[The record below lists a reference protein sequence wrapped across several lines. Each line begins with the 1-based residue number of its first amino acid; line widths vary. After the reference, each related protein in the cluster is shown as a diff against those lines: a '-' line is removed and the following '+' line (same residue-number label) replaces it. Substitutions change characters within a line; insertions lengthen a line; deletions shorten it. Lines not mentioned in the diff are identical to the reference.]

1 MNEEQRAAEEKRA
14 RSMKNMIQNQKMQDA
29 KQRQQQFIERQDR
42 TR

>member
-14 RSMKNMIQNQKMQDA
+14 RSMKHMIQEQKQQA
-29 KQRQQQFIERQDR
+29 AQQRQKQFIERQDR